1 MKILHVAVFTPKST
15 NVWQADGFEELGH
28 KVIRYDYRA
37 RQRALGMNIKKRDD
51 ELIKLCYASK
61 PDFVLFAKCN
71 NMHYRVVEKCRKVTT
86 TIMWMPDIGPNIN
99 DEFKAKLG
107 HCDFIFSPA
116 QEGVDLG
123 KKYGPRAYR
132 VQGGYNPKV
141 HYPIDVPKK
150 RDAVFIGDL
159 RGSTH
164 DYRIKYKKEVNFE
177 VVTGVYN
184 EQHSRIVSESRINLN
199 FNKGR
204 ATSNRIYK
212 LMAAGG
218 FVLTMPW
225 AGMSEDFGIGVHLDI
240 FSTPQQLKHKIDFYL
255 KDSWLRERI
264 ANRGHKKVKEYDNIN
279 YAKRIL
285 GRL

>member
-1 MKILHVAVFTPKST
+1 MKILHVAVFTPTST
-15 NVWQADGFEELGH
+15 NVWQAQGFEALGH
-28 KVIRYDYRA
+28 EVIRYNYRA
-37 RQRALGMNIKKRDD
+37 RARALSSIKKRDD
-51 ELIKLCYASK
+51 DLIKLCYASK
-61 PDFVLFAKCN
+61 PDIILFAKCN
-71 NMHYRVVEKCRKVTT
+71 NMHYRVVEECRKVTT
-86 TIMWMPDIGPNIN
+86 TIMWMPDCGPNI
-99 DEFKAKLG
+99 DAEFGAKLG
-107 HCDFIFSPA
+107 HCDFIFCSA
-116 QEGVDLG
+116 QDVVDLA
-123 KKYGPRAYR
+123 KRYCPNSYR
-132 VQGGYNPKV
+132 LQGGYDSKV

-150 RDAVFIGDL
+150 RDAVFIGTL
-159 RGSTH
+159 R

-184 EQHSRIVSESRINLN
+184 KNHSRVVSESRINLN

-225 AGMSEDFGIGVHLDI
+225 AGMSEDFGIGIHLDI
-240 FSTPQQLKHKIDFYL
+240 FSNSEQLKHKIDFYL

-264 ANRGHKKVKEYDNIN
+264 ANQGYEKVKEYDNIN

-285 GRL
+285 KEVNK